1 MEAYVGEIG
10 IVGFNF
16 PPKGWAFC
24 NGQILSIAQ
33 NQALFSLL
41 GTTYGGDGRTTFAL
55 PNLQGR
61 APIHFGQ
68 GSGLSGYTLGQAG
81 GVESVTL
88 NTDQM
93 PSHDHAGSCSGSTGS
108 IPGPGSN
115 VWAITSTGEKP
126 YSNATPDNKMSTQ
139 GINPSGGGQ
148 AHANIQPY
156 LALNFI
162 ICLVGI
168 FPSRS

>member
-1 MEAYVGEIG
+1 MDSFLGEIG
-10 IVGFNF
+10 IVGFNY

-24 NGQILSIAQ
+24 NGQILPIAQ

-41 GTTYGGDGRTTFAL
+41 GTMYGGNGVTTFAL

-61 APIHFGQ
+61 VPIHFGQ
-68 GSGLSGYTLGQAG
+68 GSGLSPYTIGQTG

-88 NTDQM
+88 NINQM
-93 PSHDHAGSCSGSTGS
+93 PSHSHAGSCSGSNGTV
-108 IPGPGSN
+108 PGPGSN
-115 VWAITSTGEKP
+115 VWAVTSTGEKP
-126 YSNATPDNKMSTQ
+126 YSNAQPDNQMSAQ
-139 GINPSGGGQ
+139 GIKPAGGGQ

-168 FPSRS
+168 FPSRN